1 MAAKPIVVHIQGQTS
16 QLKKALG
23 EAERGVKGF
32 AKNVGALGIKAGA
45 AFGAAATAVGVTG
58 VAAAADFEKSMKEV
72 FTLLPDAGAE
82 TFKSLEDQVKNF
94 SKEFGVLPDQVVP
107 SLYQAL
113 SAGVPVDNVFSFL
126 ETSQQAAKG
135 GVTDLQTAVDGIS
148 SVVNS
153 YGEDVISAAEASDL
167 MFTAVKLGKTDFNQL
182 SNSMFN
188 VAPIAASMGIEFS
201 EVTASL
207 ANLTAKGVPT
217 SVAATQLKAAFAEL
231 GKEGTKASDMFKEL
245 SGQSMQEFLAE
256 GHGLEGVLEVLK
268 IGADDMGISLLDMFG
283 SVEAGQAVL
292 GLAGDGMGDFF
303 DTMYEMNTAAGATE
317 TAFNTMNTGMAADFE
332 KVKANMEVLKI
343 EIGQKLAP
351 IVLKAT
357 NFLINNFDEFKVI
370 AEDVRAKVVEIAKKA
385 FPIFVKIVKR
395 AIDIFKNNLM
405 PVFQDTWKVMKR
417 IGEFVVDNKEKFI
430 ALTAALAG
438 AFAAFKL
445 LQGFKALV
453 TFLKSVKAA
462 VLAMNAAMAANPI
475 GVVVVALGALVGA
488 FIYFYQE
495 SETFREA
502 VDDIID
508 ALHDHLMPT
517 FNLLKDIAEVAIDA
531 IVVLFSFLF
540 DQIKLAVDLFKA
552 LFKGDFG
559 EAFNI
564 LGEMAANS
572 LNLLLD
578 AFLFF
583 PKKILDAV
591 LPKLK
596 SALDTLILDPFNTF
610 KDMASG
616 VVDDVLGFF
625 KELPTKLGYL
635 VNNFILAGFDMAKGL
650 MDGMIAGIKGAAG
663 WTIGFAKDLIN
674 AISGFINDNLINPF
688 NDLLEF
694 TIPIPFF
701 DDIHVNPP
709 DIPPIKKLAKGG
721 IIQGRQLALL
731 GDNPSGTEAVI
742 PLEKAGQMGFGGTTI
757 NLTVNA
763 GMGADGTQIGSQ
775 ILSFLKQWERTN
787 GALPLSVSS

>member
-1 MAAKPIVVHIQGQTS
+1 MAAKPIVVHIQGETS
-16 QLKKALG
+16 KLKKALG

-58 VAAAADFEKSMKEV
+58 VSAAASFEQSMKEV

-94 SKEFGVLPDQVVP
+94 SKEFGVLPNEVVP
-107 SLYQAL
+107 SLYQAI
-113 SAGVPVDNVFSFL
+113 SAGVPVDNVFTFL
-126 ETSQQAAKG
+126 ETAQQAAKG
-135 GVTDLQTAVDGIS
+135 GVTDLETAVDGIS
-148 SVVNS
+148 SVVNA

-188 VAPIAASMGIEFS
+188 VAPIAASMGIEFG

-268 IGADDMGISLLDMFG
+268 IGADEMGISLLDMFG

-357 NFLINNFDEFKVI
+357 NFLISNMGNFKDI
-370 AEDVRAKVVEIAKKA
+370 AEEVRAKVVEIAKKA
-385 FPIFVKIVKR
+385 FPIFVKIVKTT
-395 AIDIFKNNLM
+395 IDIFKKRLM
-405 PVFQDTWKVMKR
+405 PVFKDTWKVLKT
-417 IGEFVVDNKEKFI
+417 IGIWVKDNKELFI
-430 ALTAALAG
+430 ALGVAVGTT
-438 AFAAFKL
+438 FAAIKL
-445 LQGFKALV
+445 FAGFKALI
-453 TFLKSVKAA
+453 TFLKSVKAS

-475 GVVVVALGALVGA
+475 GLVVVALPALVA
-488 FIYFYQE
+488 ALVYVYQE

-502 VDDIID
+502 VHNILDV
-508 ALHDHLMPT
+508 LHDHLMPA
-517 FNLLKDIAEVAIDA
+517 FNLMKEIAEVAIDA
-531 IVVLFSFLF
+531 IVVLFEFLY

-559 EAFNI
+559 EVFKI
-564 LGEMAANS
+564 LGEMAENS
-572 LNLLLD
+572 LNLMLD

-583 PKKILDAV
+583 PRKILDAV

-610 KDMASG
+610 KDKASG
-616 VVDDVLGFF
+616 VVDDVLSFF
-625 KELPTKLGYL
+625 KELPTKLGHL
-635 VNNFILAGFDMAKGL
+635 INDFILAGFDLAKGL
-650 MDGMIAGIKGAAG
+650 MDGMVAGIKKAAG
-663 WTIGFAKDLIN
+663 WTIGLAKDIIN
-674 AISGFINDNLINPF
+674 AITGFINEHLINPF

-694 TIPIPFF
+694 TIPIPFAP
-701 DDIHVNPP
+701 DIHVNPK
-709 DIPPIKKLAKGG
+709 DIPPIKELAKGG
-721 IIQGRQLALL
+721 IITGPQLALL

-742 PLEKAGQMGFGGTTI
+742 PLERAGEHGFGGTTVNI
-757 NLTVNA
+757 NVQTGV
-763 GMGADGTQIGSQ
+763 GDPTKIGAE
-775 ILSFLKQWERTN
+775 ILSYLKQWERTN
-787 GALPLSVSS
+787 GSLPLSVTS